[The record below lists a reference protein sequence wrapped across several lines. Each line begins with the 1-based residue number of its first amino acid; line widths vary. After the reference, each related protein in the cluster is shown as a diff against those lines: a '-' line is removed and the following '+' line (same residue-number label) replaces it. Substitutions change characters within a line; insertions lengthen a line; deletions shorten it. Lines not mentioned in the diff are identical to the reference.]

1 MMRKQTVLGV
11 SLACALSV
19 LGGVEGVR
27 TAAMEVLPVGAV
39 RPTGWL
45 ATQLRMQAD
54 GLTGHAEELYADI
67 GKSDWLTGANKGGQ
81 YSWERGPYY
90 AKGLLSHAFALDDET
105 LKARAKKWV
114 EAVLAS
120 QLPNGDFGPKRHNW
134 WANMISL
141 WMLRDWAEATDDAR
155 VVPFLERYFAFQR
168 EEFKTFPL
176 AADSAWAQA
185 RAGDEMDVAVWL
197 WRKTGKAEWLDFAK
211 SLCGQSADWTS
222 YYRRGGDPGWK
233 AGYRCHIVNF
243 MQGLKTPALQ
253 WLLTGD
259 EAARDAYRAAF
270 ADDGWIM
277 RQYGRPDR
285 MVNGSEPL
293 ADRSATQGTE
303 LCAIAERILSCQTV
317 LSVLG
322 DADVADDLET
332 VAYNALPATIAA
344 DGRGI
349 RYYCVLNLPACEDKN
364 RLFANN
370 GWREECTGSVCPGP
384 HAGFG
389 CCRSNFHLAWPKFVQ
404 SMWMAR
410 EGGLAAVAYGTCTV
424 TTPTAVLDEAGSYP
438 FGERVTITVRRT
450 KTEGW
455 PLFVRVPR
463 WCSAPE
469 VTVNGERVPGA
480 KAGAFVRVARTWKA
494 GDVVA
499 LRFPMKTEVSFWDRA
514 AAAVMRG
521 PILYA
526 FRPASEERKVKRYKV
541 PYENEWIEDFGGD
554 FPRKE
559 ILPKEPWNWAL
570 ALRADGT
577 LPIAEIAGTG
587 PETTLRVKGIRTDF
601 GGWGCFREGE
611 AGRAI
616 DPPMS
621 PLPREGAS
629 EETLTLVPFAA
640 TQVRISL
647 FPWIKL

>member
-1 MMRKQTVLGV
+1 MRKQTVLGV

-90 AKGLLSHAFALDDET
+90 AKGLLSLAFALDDET

-322 DADVADDLET
+322 DTDVADDLET

-404 SMWMAR
+404 SMWMAD
-410 EGGLAAVAYGTCTV
+410 GDGLRAVAYGPCTV
-424 TTPTAVLDEAGSYP
+424 SNEFCTVEERGDYP
-438 FGERVTITVRRT
+438 FGDRVSFRVLRSDGRCWTLRFRKPGWCAKMTV
-450 KTEGW
+450 K
-455 PLFVRVPR
+455 L
-463 WCSAPE
+463 
-469 VTVNGERVPGA
+469 NGETV
-480 KAGAFVRVARTWKA
+480 
-494 GDVVA
+494 
-499 LRFPMKTEVSFWDRA
+499 
-514 AAAVMRG
+514 
-521 PILYA
+521 
-526 FRPASEERKVKRYKV
+526 
-541 PYENEWIEDFGGD
+541 
-554 FPRKE
+554 
-559 ILPKEPWNWAL
+559 
-570 ALRADGT
+570 ADGT
-577 LPIAEIAGTG
+577 SIRRVWRAGDSVELEMPCDVAVERGNVCDSAALRRGALVYVLAPEAEVKALATPANRVGFPVREYSAKG
-587 PETTLRVKGIRTDF
+587 RWNYALRLDADGRSVAADFIPPKDLSGNVFAHGRAVSALKVKASRTDYA
-601 GGWGCFREGE
+601 GWGTYRPEGHNN
-611 AGRAI
+611 GRAI
-616 DPPMS
+616 EPPPS
-621 PLPREGAS
+621 PLAPSQHAAE
-629 EETLTLVPFAA
+629 EETLTLVPMGAS
-640 TQVRISL
+640 QIRIAL
-647 FPWIKL
+647 FPWYR